1 MDISPELK
9 VFSGTAHP
17 ALAKE
22 ICDYLKIPLGNSET
36 FQFSDGE
43 ILVKILDNVR
53 GGDVFV
59 IQAVCEE
66 VNKNLF
72 EVLIMIDALRRSSA
86 NKITAVIPYYAYARQ
101 DRKTEPRVPITA
113 KLVANLLT
121 TSGIDRLVAMDLH
134 AGQIQGFF
142 DIPVDHLFSAPVVVD
157 YFKNKNLP
165 DLVVVSPDA
174 GGVERARAVAKRLKA
189 SLAIIDKRRV
199 GPNEAEVMNV
209 IGDIRDKP
217 VLILDDIIDT
227 AGTLIKAANALK
239 DRGAKEIYALGTHPI
254 LSGPAIERI
263 KNSPIK
269 EVVVTNSIPIAKEK
283 MIPQI
288 KVLSIA
294 WLLGETIKRIH
305 ENTSV
310 SSLFI

>member
-1 MDISPELK
+1 MPELK
-9 VFSGTAHP
+9 IFTPTAHP
-17 ALAKE
+17 SLAHE

-36 FQFSDGE
+36 TQFSDGE
-43 ILVKILDNVR
+43 ILVKITDNVR

-59 IQAVCEE
+59 IQPVCGDI
-66 VNKNLF
+66 NKSLM
-72 EVLIMIDALRRSSA
+72 EILIMVDALKRSSA

-121 TSGIDRLVAMDLH
+121 ISGIERLVAMDLH

-142 DIPVDHLFSAPVVVD
+142 DIPVDHLFSAPVIVD
-157 YFKNKNLP
+157 YFTRKNIP

-174 GGVERARAVAKRLKA
+174 GGAERARAVAKRLKA
-189 SLAIIDKRRV
+189 SLAMIDKRRT
-199 GPNEAEVMNV
+199 GPNIAEVMNV
-209 IGDIRDKP
+209 IGDIKDKS

-227 AGTLIKAANALK
+227 AGTLTKAAKALEE
-239 DRGAKEIYALGTHPI
+239 RGAKEIFAVGTHAL

-263 KNSPIK
+263 ENSAIK
-269 EVVVTNSIPIAKEK
+269 EVVVTNTIPLPKEK
-283 MIPQI
+283 MIPKI
-288 KVLSIA
+288 KVLSVA
-294 WLLGETIKRIH
+294 VLLGEAIRRIH